1 MQESVRAYLTAGL
14 STVAAGAIIATPIS
28 PLSPQADSPLPQ
40 VRINDLRLDALSTPL
55 AAGGLADRPE
65 AVHLLA
71 DVSRGLTTLKAANAA
86 SSGRAN
92 PLSSSATTARANMK
106 TGVVTAPNPATADT
120 PDSDSREAVGAPHS
134 NAVNT
139 IDAPTIGGILATAV
153 QLALDSTITAQATFI
168 QGTMAN
174 LNQVILAVG
183 TLDPN
188 AVKGALQG
196 FVTGEVLTIGVAATT
211 VSADLTSLQEA
222 IDRLGDTGDGGGDV
236 ATAFKVAKTIKAA
249 AAPGTDG
256 TGTADEATSN
266 GQRRHVLDAG
276 SSTVGDGSQ
285 GGSGGSAHNQ
295 DAVGGRDGA
304 VTTDDSSDNKVS
316 GSSDTKSTG
325 VQTDD
330 SSDTDSGTASG
341 SKQNTATATSSSK
354 TNPSDTK
361 SGTVSGSRQNT
372 ATATAS
378 SKSDAS
384 NNKAGAT
391 SGPRHALKK
400 GDRSGAQSA
409 GKTGNSGGGKH
420 RKH

>member
-71 DVSRGLTTLKAANAA
+71 DVSRGLTTLKAANVTTT
-86 SSGRAN
+86 GHAN
-92 PLSSSATTARANMK
+92 PLLSS
-106 TGVVTAPNPATADT
+106 APNPVAANT
-120 PDSDSREAVGAPHS
+120 PDSDSRQAVGVPHS
-134 NAVNT
+134 DAVNT

-174 LNQVILAVG
+174 LSQVILAVG

-188 AVKGALQG
+188 AVKGTLQG

-236 ATAFKVAKTIKAA
+236 ATALKLAKTTKAA
-249 AAPGTDG
+249 TEAGAVES
-256 TGTADEATSN
+256 GTADGAASN
-266 GQRRHVLDAG
+266 GQRRHVLDPG

-285 GGSGGSAHNQ
+285 GGSGASAHSQ
-295 DAVGGRDGA
+295 DAIGRRDGA
-304 VTTDDSSDNKVS
+304 ATTDNASDNKVS

-384 NNKAGAT
+384 NNKTGAT
-391 SGPRHALKK
+391 SGPRQALKK